1 MIAKKTITLLLPF
14 AFFLLLTIAAL
25 AQSQTTGGI
34 AGTVKDGTGA
44 IIAGA
49 EVTVTSRATSDA
61 RKVLTDEVGAFSEPF
76 LTPGEYRVTVTAN
89 GFFMAVA
96 KVKRQVNEM
105 STPITQMNNSGDTLK
120 NSPSAFA

>member
-1 MIAKKTITLLLPF
+1 MIAKKNITLLLPF

-34 AGTVKDGTGA
+34 AGTVKYRTGA
-44 IIAGA
+44 VIAGA
-49 EVTVTSRATSDA
+49 EVTVTSRATGDA
-61 RKVLTDEVGAFSEPF
+61 RKITTNEVGAFSATF
-76 LTPGEYRVTVTAN
+76 LAPGEYRVTVTAN

-96 KVKRQVNEM
+96 KVKLQVNEM
-105 STPITQMNNSGDTLK
+105 STAITQMNNSGDTLK

>member
-14 AFFLLLTIAAL
+14 AFCLLLTIAAL

-34 AGTVKDGTGA
+34 AGTVKDRTGA
-44 IIAGA
+44 VIAGA
-49 EVTVTSRATSDA
+49 EVTVTSRATGDA
-61 RKVLTDEVGAFSEPF
+61 RKIPTDEVGAFSATF
-76 LTPGEYRVTVTAN
+76 LAPGEYRVTVTAN